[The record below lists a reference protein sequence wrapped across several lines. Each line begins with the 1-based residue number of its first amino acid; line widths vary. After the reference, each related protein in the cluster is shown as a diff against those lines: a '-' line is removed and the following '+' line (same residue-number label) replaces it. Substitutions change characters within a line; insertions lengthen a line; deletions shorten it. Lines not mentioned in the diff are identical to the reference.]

1 MRRGQ
6 SRRPNDT
13 DPNAFSKQ
21 QLLDA
26 AEMSPKTFDV
36 LRKAAR
42 VRGPGHGGLNWMFSR
57 SDIEAIIRKAEGGT
71 FTEKGPAAAEAWRN
85 LILNGVPPKPS
96 EEDDDQ

>member
-6 SRRPNDT
+6 TRRPNDT

-26 AEMSPKTFDV
+26 ADISSKTFDAI
-36 LRKAAR
+36 RKASR

-57 SDIEAIIRKAEGGT
+57 TDIEAIIKKADSGT
-71 FTEKGPAAAEAWRN
+71 FTERGPAAAEAWR
-85 LILNGVPPKPS
+85 LLLQNGAPPELP
-96 EEDDDQ
+96 DDDDE

>member
-6 SRRPNDT
+6 TRRPNDT

-26 AEMSPKTFDV
+26 AAMSPKTFDAI
-36 LRKAAR
+36 RKAAR

-71 FTEKGPAAAEAWRN
+71 FTEKGPAAAEAWR
-85 LILNGVPPKPS
+85 LLLENGVPPEVS
-96 EEDDDQ
+96 EEEE

>member
-6 SRRPNDT
+6 TRRPNDT

-26 AEMSPKTFDV
+26 ADISSKTFDAI
-36 LRKAAR
+36 RKASR

-57 SDIEAIIRKAEGGT
+57 TDIEAIIKKADSGI
-71 FTEKGPAAAEAWRN
+71 FTERGPAAAEAWR
-85 LILNGVPPKPS
+85 LLLQNGAPPEPA
-96 EEDDDQ
+96 DDDDE

>member
-6 SRRPNDT
+6 THRPNDH

-26 AEMSPKTFDV
+26 ADISSKTFDAI
-36 LRKAAR
+36 RKASR

-57 SDIEAIIRKAEGGT
+57 ADIEAIIKKADSGT
-71 FTEKGPAAAEAWRN
+71 FTERGPAAAEAWR
-85 LILNGVPPKPS
+85 LLLQNGLPPKPAD
-96 EEDDDQ
+96 EDE

>member
-6 SRRPNDT
+6 THRPNDH

-26 AEMSPKTFDV
+26 ADISSKTFDAI
-36 LRKAAR
+36 RKASR

-57 SDIEAIIRKAEGGT
+57 ADIEAIIKKADSGT
-71 FTEKGPAAAEAWRN
+71 FTERGPAAAEAWR
-85 LILNGVPPKPS
+85 LLLQNGLPPEPAD
-96 EEDDDQ
+96 EDE

>member
-6 SRRPNDT
+6 SIRPNDT

-26 AEMSPKTFDV
+26 AGMSPKTFDA

-57 SDIEAIIRKAEGGT
+57 DDINALISKAETGK
-71 FTEKGPAAAEAWRN
+71 FTEKGGPAAEAWR
-85 LILNGVPPKPS
+85 LLLQNGVPPEPDD
-96 EEDDDQ
+96 EDE

>member
-6 SRRPNDT
+6 TRRPNDT

-26 AEMSPKTFDV
+26 ADISSKTFDAI
-36 LRKAAR
+36 RKASR

-57 SDIEAIIRKAEGGT
+57 TDIEAIIKKADSGT
-71 FTEKGPAAAEAWRN
+71 FTERGPAAAEAWR
-85 LILNGVPPKPS
+85 LLLQNGAPP
-96 EEDDDQ
+96 ELTDDDE